1 MNNLIFNNVG
11 GELVGG
17 VSIKN
22 LVEMDR
28 EKYMGGS
35 TNQIGNQIGSID
47 NNSIGLSRFNHF
59 VVPAGLYVSTQ
70 TGGKTNEKKSSN
82 KHQNNECISDELYEK
97 LFGIVRY
104 DMPVLEKNKTKKN
117 IIANNNKKSKKSKII

>member
-59 VVPAGLYVSTQ
+59 VVPAGLYLSTQ
-70 TGGKTNEKKSSN
+70 TGGKTDRIGKKDKNE
-82 KHQNNECISDELYEK
+82 QRECISDELYEK

-104 DMPVLEKNKTKKN
+104 DIPVVEKSRKTKKSAIKEGKNKTKKQ
-117 IIANNNKKSKKSKII
+117 

>member
-1 MNNLIFNNVG
+1 MNNLIFNNLG

-22 LVEMDR
+22 QIETDR

-35 TNQIGNQIGSID
+35 TNQIGNGIGSID
-47 NNSIGLSRFNHF
+47 NNGIGLSRFDNY
-59 VVPAGLYVSTQ
+59 VVPAGLYLSTQ
-70 TGGKTNEKKSSN
+70 TGGKTNETKGSN
-82 KHQNNECISDELYEK
+82 KHEDNECISDELYEK

-104 DMPVLEKNKTKKN
+104 DMPVLEKNRKTKKN
-117 IIANNNKKSKKSKII
+117 IIANDNKKSKRLR

>member
-1 MNNLIFNNVG
+1 MNNLIFNNLG

-35 TNQIGNQIGSID
+35 TNNIGNNG
-47 NNSIGLSRFNHF
+47 IGLSRFNNY
-59 VVPAGLYVSTQ
+59 VVPAGLYLSTQ
-70 TGGKTNEKKSSN
+70 TGGKTDRIGKRDKIEDS
-82 KHQNNECISDELYEK
+82 ECISSELYEK

-104 DMPVLEKNKTKKN
+104 DIPVVEKNRKTKKTSIKEGKNKTKKH
-117 IIANNNKKSKKSKII
+117 